1 MAGDP
6 LAPLGRLAARLAEVR
21 RAESDGIARLFRTL
35 GPRLAAARDVEREL
49 DRALAT
55 RFNPLDYLHTKELG
69 LSRIIADLLDPSAA
83 HGQGAAF
90 LMHFLDLLQQEQ
102 ANEPPL
108 LPGFR
113 QKLNDELSRDSL
125 PTLDPASVETRC
137 ERPIDGGG
145 RLDISIEIRTGD
157 AAPWCVAIE
166 NKPYAA
172 DGEGQVQAYLEFLR
186 CGYADRFLLIYL
198 SPHGGMPSAWSL
210 PADARADGLATI
222 AYCPRAEPDAE
233 ASAERQLDFAL
244 TDWLRECGLSCD
256 IDRLRWFLRD
266 TENFCHKTFG
276 GVMTT
281 DREHRDVRDFILE
294 SEDNLLAALAVL
306 DAYPKTRN
314 EVIARFLERVY
325 ERVAQDLEQENL
337 EGNCYFA
344 DKTKDD
350 GMWVFRDSWERED
363 SELYIWLGH
372 ASRDASWWWL
382 GVGSFGPK
390 DRAMCERL
398 RDMLPKCLGPGD
410 SSDNFLWYRYLDPP
424 HRDWAPLLVQ
434 MHEERKNPGE
444 LVEHFATK
452 FIDFARKALAVID
465 RDIPNA

>member
-1 MAGDP
+1 MVSDP
-6 LAPLGRLAARLAEVR
+6 LAPLSRLAARLAEVR
-21 RAESDGIARLFRTL
+21 RTESDGIARLFRIL
-35 GPRLAAARDVEREL
+35 GPRLAAARHVEQEL

-90 LMHFLDLLQQEQ
+90 LTRFLKRLDGVVP
-102 ANEPPL
+102 NGPV
-108 LPGFR
+108 
-113 QKLNDELSRDSL
+113 
-125 PTLDPASVETRC
+125 TVLDPAQVETRC

-145 RLDISIEIRTGD
+145 FLDISVEIGAGG
-157 AAPWCVAIE
+157 AAPWCIAFE

-172 DGEGQVQAYLEFLR
+172 DGEGQVQTYLEFLR
-186 CGYADRFLLIYL
+186 SRYPARFLLIYL

-210 PADARADGLATI
+210 PPDACAEGLATLP
-222 AYCPRAEPDAE
+222 YCARTEPDAE
-233 ASAERQLDFAL
+233 ADKERQLDFAL

-281 DREHRDVRDFILE
+281 SREHRQVRDFILE

-372 ASRDASWWWL
+372 AGRDASWWWL

-398 RDMLPKCLGPGD
+398 RDMLPKSIGTGD
-410 SSDNFLWYRYLDPP
+410 SSDNFPWYRYLDPP

-434 MHEERKNPGE
+434 MHEERTRPGE
-444 LVEHFATK
+444 LVQHFAKEFTA
-452 FIDFARKALAVID
+452 FAREALEVID
-465 RDIPNA
+465 REVQQE